1 MKNNKKTMS
10 SVKIFKITL
19 ATSLSILG
27 VGTFTL
33 VKVANYF
40 KNNNVLD
47 DNSSGITSLDNNSNK
62 VDSNVRVKTFYKE
75 TSENEKDYSNSSKE
89 DSNSSKE
96 DSMIVSKI
104 EDTSSKQKEI
114 NVLTLDDTSIDD
126 SENNDD
132 FIVSEEY
139 SEQTESELE
148 EYLFAE
154 DNSYDESED
163 YYFDEDNS
171 YEDVN
176 DYQVEDSLEY
186 DETEGYIVVNEDGTI
201 EVWPSEEAYLEF
213 HPEEKVR

>member
-1 MKNNKKTMS
+1 MQ
-10 SVKIFKITL
+10 I
-19 ATSLSILG
+19 
-27 VGTFTL
+27 
-33 VKVANYF
+33 Y
-40 KNNNVLD
+40 
-47 DNSSGITSLDNNSNK
+47 
-62 VDSNVRVKTFYKE
+62 
-75 TSENEKDYSNSSKE
+75 TSEVF
-89 DSNSSKE
+89 KE

-132 FIVSEEY
+132 FIASEEY

-171 YEDVN
+171 YEDIN

-186 DETEGYIVVNEDGTI
+186 DETEGYVVVNEDGTI